1 MSSAPP
7 ANTPGAENAA
17 DAAGNPSDGPASAGS
32 GGGEPARLATPQEV
46 IDFWFGIPGSP
57 EWLQQRPEWFRKDPV
72 FDALIES
79 RFAPLLERAL
89 HGRLEDDPAE
99 QALPAT
105 RLARIIVCDQFP
117 RNVWRDRPKA
127 FALDPIALATA
138 RTLVETPEE
147 RAMTPVQRK
156 FVYMPFMHSEVL
168 EDQAYCVR
176 LFEALAAES
185 STEGESLDYAI
196 RHKAVI
202 ERFGRFPH
210 RNEILGRQSTEEE
223 LAFLKEPGSRF

>member
-1 MSSAPP
+1 MMSSAPP
-7 ANTPGAENAA
+7 ADAPGANGAAANGAA
-17 DAAGNPSDGPASAGS
+17 DGAADGPVD
-32 GGGEPARLATPQEV
+32 GEVPRLPAPQEV
-46 IDFWFGIPGSP
+46 VDFWFGVPGSP

-89 HGRLEDDPAE
+89 HGQLEDDPAE
-99 QALPAT
+99 QALPLT

-138 RTLVETPEE
+138 RTLVETPAE

-168 EDQAYCVR
+168 EDQAYCVS

-185 STEGESLDYAI
+185 SAESDSLDYAI
-196 RHKAVI
+196 KHKAVI

-210 RNEILGRQSTEEE
+210 RNEILGRQSTKEE

>member
-1 MSSAPP
+1 MSSVPP
-7 ANTPGAENAA
+7 PDGAG
-17 DAAGNPSDGPASAGS
+17 AAGAGEAQRLPA
-32 GGGEPARLATPQEV
+32 PQEV
-46 IDFWFGIPGSP
+46 VDFWFGVPGSP

-72 FDALIES
+72 FDALIEA
-79 RFAPLLERAL
+79 RFGVLLERAL
-89 HGRLEDDPAE
+89 HGHLEEDPAE
-99 QALPAT
+99 QSLPVT
-105 RLARIIVCDQFP
+105 RLARLIVCDQFP
-117 RNVWRDRPKA
+117 RNVWRDRPKS

-138 RTLVETPEE
+138 RTLVGTREE

-168 EDQAYCVR
+168 EDQERSVD

-185 STEGESLDYAI
+185 SAEGESFDYAI
-196 RHKAVI
+196 KHKAVI

>member
-7 ANTPGAENAA
+7 ADGRGPAGEA
-17 DAAGNPSDGPASAGS
+17 AAGEAPHLPG
-32 GGGEPARLATPQEV
+32 PQEV
-46 IDFWFGIPGSP
+46 IDFWFGVPGSP
-57 EWLQQRPEWFRKDPV
+57 EWLQQRPEWFRKDAV

-79 RFAPLLERAL
+79 RFGALLERLL
-89 HGRLEDDPAE
+89 HGQLEDDPAE
-99 QALPAT
+99 HVQPLT

-168 EDQAYCVR
+168 EDQARCVD
-176 LFEALAAES
+176 LFQALAAES
-185 STEGESLDYAI
+185 SAEAESLDYAI
-196 RHKAVI
+196 KHKAVI

-210 RNEILGRQSTEEE
+210 RNEILGRKSTEEE